1 MKERVASL
9 LKKDIKA
16 DVLSQSSSKRNKDEN
31 VAGLFCGE
39 KKLKI
44 FFSGV
49 TKKSVILT
57 KAVVPARKPSTSS
70 YKEHCTAP
78 TVVPTPT
85 RDHNLQTRTEI
96 PDLIALS
103 FFRKKK
109 SVNGSRTSKGSHDPK
124 SKKQKSGSSKN

>member
-1 MKERVASL
+1 MSEA
-9 LKKDIKA
+9 
-16 DVLSQSSSKRNKDEN
+16 
-31 VAGLFCGE
+31 
-39 KKLKI
+39 
-44 FFSGV
+44 
-49 TKKSVILT
+49 TKKSTILT

-78 TVVPTPT
+78 TVVPTPDSA
-85 RDHNLQTRTEI
+85 RDHDLQTRTEI
-96 PDLIALS
+96 PDLVALS